1 VKQFLIGVLVVVLL
15 VAALLIVRPGQ
26 AQAANVF
33 CRVPTAH
40 KVVCYNYTPYRVY
53 MRVTVHTSAGPR
65 YFAFWNRYTKWV
77 KYLSPVVYS
86 VNWRWHF

>member
-1 VKQFLIGVLVVVLL
+1 MRRIIVIASMIAVLL
-15 VAALLIVRPGQ
+15 LVFVPAP
-26 AQAANVF
+26 AQAANVY

-40 KVVCYNYTPYRVY
+40 KVVCYNFTPYRVY

-77 KYLSPVVYS
+77 HYFAPIVYS